1 MNCPYCALCAS
12 VAQKPIREICGFSSL
27 CRRTTHGS
35 GSQSSAARRG
45 ARGNPA
51 HAGQLQGRLNED
63 PNPAARA
70 RRHSRLTQPRGP
82 TYHLSYLTGG
92 GYVELRRRRDQPGWR
107 TDRPRAHGEMA
118 DDIVD
123 VRLTNRGL
131 WLYDGKVPPD
141 PRVRF

>member
-1 MNCPYCALCAS
+1 MAVDPKVRQHDVERGEILRMLVSYKGAWMKTRTLLHALDD
-12 VAQKPIREICGFSSL
+12 IRVSL
-27 CRRTTHGS
+27 S
-35 GSQSSAARRG
+35 
-45 ARGNPA
+45 
-51 HAGQLQGRLNED
+51 LED
-63 PNPAARA
+63 LA
-70 RRHSRLTQPRGP
+70 
-82 TYHLSYLTGG
+82 YHLSYLTGG

-141 PRVRF
+141 PGVRF